1 MDATVWAKYYG
12 RRHLG
17 SIRGVTMI
25 GSLGGT
31 ALGPYPV
38 GVSMDRLGSF
48 APALLVLV
56 ALLLGI
62 SVVALFIQR
71 PVKQS

>member
-12 RRHLG
+12 RLHLG
-17 SIRGVTMI
+17 AIRGVTMI

-38 GVSMDRLGSF
+38 GLSMDRLDSF

-56 ALLLGI
+56 ALF
-62 SVVALFIQR
+62 VQR
-71 PVKQS
+71 PEKSR